1 MTKDQKEHIVELFRI
16 EKRCSDEIETVMEIL
31 IRYGLKDKEEY
42 YINKYNR
49 MRKLANE
56 NLDEIE
62 KLTGKSYERY
72 KPYGWWKEND
82 NE

>member
-31 IRYGLKDKEEY
+31 IRHKLKDKEEY

-49 MRKLANE
+49 MRELANE

-72 KPYGWWKEND
+72 KPYGWWKENN